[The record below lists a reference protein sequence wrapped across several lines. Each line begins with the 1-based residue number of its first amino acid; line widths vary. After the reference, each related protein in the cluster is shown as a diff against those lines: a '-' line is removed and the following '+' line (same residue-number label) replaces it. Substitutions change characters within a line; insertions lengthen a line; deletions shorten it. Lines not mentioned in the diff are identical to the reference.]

1 MAKAQNKT
9 QKTEQDVREFLT
21 AVEHDQ
27 RREDSLKILGI
38 MEELTGMEAK
48 MWGNS
53 IVGFGDYHYQYESG
67 REGDFFKVGFSPRKT
82 SLTLYIMPGFERYPE
97 LMDKLGKYKT
107 GRSCLYVKKL
117 TDVDEEVLK
126 ELIVGSVAYMTEKYG

>member
-1 MAKAQNKT
+1 MAKSQNKT
-9 QKTEQDVREFLT
+9 QKTDQDVREFLDT
-21 AVEHDQ
+21 VEHDQ
-27 RREDSLKILGI
+27 RREDSFRILGI
-38 MEELTGMEAK
+38 MEELTGMQPK

-53 IVGFGDYHYQYESG
+53 IIGFGDYHYKYESG

-97 LMDKLGKYKT
+97 LMEKLGKYKT

-117 TDVDEEVLK
+117 TDVDEGVLK
-126 ELIVGSVAYMTEKYG
+126 ELIVESVAYMTEKYG